1 MLACIFCIKNSTFVN
16 NFLNQS
22 MNTHVKLNV
31 IGLTY
36 SQTQSSAY
44 ALVLGEEDGSRRI
57 PIVIGS
63 AEAQSIA
70 MHLQGLTP
78 TRPLTHDLFITLL
91 ESYKIKLESVVI
103 YRFAKEVFYSE
114 MLFKDENGKVI
125 RIDSRTSD
133 AVALAVRA
141 QSPIYTTEEI
151 LEQTGVVFEEE
162 EDADIDDDFDDAESD
177 DELDL
182 DSDQESDTE
191 DKYPNLLNGANLT
204 LSDMDLDELHAL
216 LEKSIQDEDYERSV
230 LINEEI
236 KRRKEKS

>member
-1 MLACIFCIKNSTFVN
+1 
-16 NFLNQS
+16 

-44 ALVLGEEDGSRRI
+44 ALVLGEENGSRRI

-78 TRPLTHDLFITLL
+78 TRPLTHDLFVSLMQ
-91 ESYKIKLESVVI
+91 SYNIKLESVVI
-103 YRFAKEVFYSE
+103 YKFTKEVFYSE
-114 MLFKDENGKVI
+114 LLFKDEQGKVI

-141 QSPIYTTEEI
+141 QTPIYTTEEI
-151 LEQTGVVFEEE
+151 LVQTGVVFEE
-162 EDADIDDDFDDAESD
+162 DDIDMGEDFDDSESD
-177 DELDL
+177 EDLDL
-182 DSDQESDTE
+182 DSEFEAADSA
-191 DKYPNLLNGANLT
+191 KYPNLLNGANLT
-204 LSDMDLDELHAL
+204 LSDMDDDELQEL
-216 LEKSIQDEDYERSV
+216 LAKSIQDEDYERSV
-230 LINEEI
+230 LINQEI